1 MGVNN
6 FFFQTE
12 FYENVVF
19 NVSTDFVENI
29 KSVQNREAIPENPD
43 VSIDNSKSTLVR
55 KSTDPTYDKNKGNTC
70 NDPMAVM
77 TQNGTCECFDLMED
91 VGQGRKINS
100 PTGG

>member
-1 MGVNN
+1 M
-6 FFFQTE
+6 
-12 FYENVVF
+12 
-19 NVSTDFVENI
+19 
-29 KSVQNREAIPENPD
+29 QNREAIPENPD

-91 VGQGRKINS
+91 VGQGKKNLAFDHKFRKKNNYRRVRL
-100 PTGG
+100 